1 MPFVQSLWQY
11 TGLGLRW
18 QGGAWFRWL
27 SGQGNLIGGERINHQ
42 LGQCYHEAS
51 INANKNSFIYFSAM
65 GEAWRCCMADFPLAV
80 MAREKAPHLASL
92 GNI

>member
-18 QGGAWFRWL
+18 QGGAWFRRL
-27 SGQGNLIGGERINHQ
+27 SGQGTLIGGERINHQ

-51 INANKNSFIYFSAM
+51 INANKNFFIYFSAI
-65 GEAWRCCMADFPLAV
+65 GTAWRWVSAGLLLSWRDPSAG
-80 MAREKAPHLASL
+80 A
-92 GNI
+92 GG